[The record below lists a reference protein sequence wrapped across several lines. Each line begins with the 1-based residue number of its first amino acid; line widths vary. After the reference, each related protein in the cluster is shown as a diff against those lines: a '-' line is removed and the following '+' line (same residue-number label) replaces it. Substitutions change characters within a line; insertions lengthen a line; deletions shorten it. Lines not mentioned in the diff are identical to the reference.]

1 MIFLNC
7 KLFFLK
13 NVFHLFL
20 FHTFAASN
28 EPSIMEEKLFNKNY
42 LCLCAANFL
51 FFFSFYL
58 LLPVLP
64 FFIIEKYQAGT
75 AMIGTVISCYTLATL
90 VVRPFSGYMM
100 DTFKRKP
107 LYLSA
112 LSLFTAVFVGY
123 PFAATIT
130 ILIMVRIAHG
140 LAFGLTSVGGNTLVI
155 DVVPSQHRG
164 EGIGY
169 FGVANNIA
177 MAVGP
182 MVGLFV
188 YEHFSYNAIFL
199 GCMGCSL
206 LAAVFA
212 SQIKHRVRPPVK
224 RPPIS
229 LDRFILIKG
238 LLAGVSF
245 MLLAFAY
252 GQISNYIALYAKEM
266 NLSISSGL
274 FFTVYAIGL
283 IASRLFS
290 GKMVD
295 RGKVTQTIAL
305 GLGITVVA
313 LFGLGMCHHF
323 NRLGSEVTAI
333 AFLVVALTCGL
344 GFGAAFPAFNALF
357 INLGTNAQRG
367 TATSTYLTTWDL
379 GLGIGIF
386 SGGMLSEHF
395 SFSTAYL
402 VADAVV
408 LVSLIFFVL
417 VVTPH
422 YQRNKLR

>member
-1 MIFLNC
+1 
-7 KLFFLK
+7 
-13 NVFHLFL
+13 
-20 FHTFAASN
+20 
-28 EPSIMEEKLFNKNY
+28 MEEKLFNKNY
-42 LCLCAANFL
+42 LCLCTANFL

-64 FFIIEKYQAGT
+64 FFIMEKFQAGN
-75 AMIGTVISCYTLATL
+75 AVIGTVISCYTLATL

-107 LYLSA
+107 LYLLA
-112 LSLFTAVFVGY
+112 LSLFTAVFAGY
-123 PFAATIT
+123 LFAATIT
-130 ILIMVRIAHG
+130 ILIMVRIVHG

-155 DVVPSQHRG
+155 DVVPSEHRG

-182 MVGLFV
+182 MTGLFV
-188 YEHFSYNAIFL
+188 YEQFSFNAIFL
-199 GCMGCSL
+199 GCMACSL
-206 LAAVFA
+206 MAALFA
-212 SQIKHRVRPPVK
+212 SQIQTRVRPPIK

-245 MLLAFAY
+245 TLLAFSY
-252 GQISNYIALYAKEM
+252 GQISNYIALYAKDM
-266 NLSISSGL
+266 GLTISSGL
-274 FFTVYAIGL
+274 FFTVYAVGL

-295 RGKVTQTIAL
+295 KGKVTQTITL
-305 GLGITVVA
+305 GLGITVLA

-323 NRLGSEVTAI
+323 NKFGPSHTAV
-333 AFLVVALTCGL
+333 AFLVIALCCGL
-344 GFGAAFPAFNALF
+344 GFGTSFPAYNALF
-357 INLGTNAQRG
+357 INLGTHAQRG

-386 SGGMLSEHF
+386 CGGMLSERF

-408 LVSLIFFVL
+408 LVAFVFFIL

-422 YQRNKLR
+422 YMKNRVQQD

>member
-1 MIFLNC
+1 
-7 KLFFLK
+7 
-13 NVFHLFL
+13 
-20 FHTFAASN
+20 
-28 EPSIMEEKLFNKNY
+28 MEEKLFNKNY

-64 FFIIEKYQAGT
+64 FFIIEQFHGSNAV
-75 AMIGTVISCYTLATL
+75 IGTVISCYTLATL

-107 LYLSA
+107 LYLLA
-112 LSLFTAVFVGY
+112 LSIFTAVFCGY

-130 ILIMVRIAHG
+130 MLILIRVVHG

-155 DVVPSQHRG
+155 DVVPSEHRG

-182 MVGLFV
+182 MTGLFV
-188 YEHFSYNAIFL
+188 YEHLSFNAIFL
-199 GCMGCSL
+199 GCMGCSF
-206 LAAVFA
+206 LAALFA
-212 SQIKHRVRPPVK
+212 SRIHTRVRPPVK
-224 RPPIS
+224 RPPVS
-229 LDRFILIKG
+229 LDRFILVKG

-266 NLSISSGL
+266 ELTISSGL
-274 FFTVYAIGL
+274 FFTVYAVGL
-283 IASRLFS
+283 IASRLFA
-290 GKMVD
+290 GKKID
-295 RGKVTQTIAL
+295 QGRVTQTIAL
-305 GLGITVVA
+305 GLGITVLA
-313 LFGLGMCHHF
+313 LLGLGLCHYV
-323 NRLGSEVTAI
+323 NALGPDCTAVVFLLI
-333 AFLVVALTCGL
+333 ALCCGL
-344 GFGAAFPAFNALF
+344 GFGAAFPSFNALF

-386 SGGMLSEHF
+386 SGGLLAEHF
-395 SFSTAYL
+395 SFATAYL
-402 VADAVV
+402 VASASV
-408 LVSLIFFVL
+408 LVSLLFFVIL
-417 VVTPH
+417 VTPH
-422 YQRNKLR
+422 YQRNKVR

>member
-1 MIFLNC
+1 
-7 KLFFLK
+7 
-13 NVFHLFL
+13 
-20 FHTFAASN
+20 
-28 EPSIMEEKLFNKNY
+28 MEEKLFNKNY

-64 FFIIEKYQAGT
+64 FFIIEQFHGSNAV
-75 AMIGTVISCYTLATL
+75 IGTVISCYTLATL

-107 LYLSA
+107 LYLLA
-112 LSLFTAVFVGY
+112 LSIFTAVFCGY

-130 ILIMVRIAHG
+130 MLILIRVVHG

-155 DVVPSQHRG
+155 DVVPSEHRG

-182 MVGLFV
+182 MAGLFV
-188 YEHFSYNAIFL
+188 YEHLSFNAIFL
-199 GCMGCSL
+199 GCMGCSF
-206 LAAVFA
+206 LAALFA
-212 SQIKHRVRPPVK
+212 SRIHTRVRPPVK
-224 RPPIS
+224 RPPVS
-229 LDRFILIKG
+229 LDRFILVKG

-266 NLSISSGL
+266 ELTISSGL
-274 FFTVYAIGL
+274 FFTVYAVGL
-283 IASRLFS
+283 IASRLFA
-290 GKMVD
+290 GKKID
-295 RGKVTQTIAL
+295 QGRVTQTIAL
-305 GLGITVVA
+305 GLGITVLA
-313 LFGLGMCHHF
+313 LLGLGLCHYV
-323 NRLGSEVTAI
+323 NALGPDCTAVVFLLI
-333 AFLVVALTCGL
+333 ALCCGL
-344 GFGAAFPAFNALF
+344 GFGAAFPSFNALF

-386 SGGMLSEHF
+386 SGGLLAEHF
-395 SFSTAYL
+395 SFATAYL
-402 VADAVV
+402 VASASV
-408 LVSLIFFVL
+408 LVSLLFFVIL
-417 VVTPH
+417 VTPH
-422 YQRNKLR
+422 YQRNKVR